1 MKATS
6 ERRLKGVVSVFLI
19 MSAGSFVMLAGLV
32 LADAAIFFQEIFS
45 GMAIGILVMA
55 LLVGILLIA
64 KGNITVSSHY
74 ETNAAPFFF
83 IVVITCSVAVTAK
96 MSPYLLEF
104 LYKVL

>member
-1 MKATS
+1 MP
-6 ERRLKGVVSVFLI
+6 
-19 MSAGSFVMLAGLV
+19 
-32 LADAAIFFQEIFS
+32 
-45 GMAIGILVMA
+45 

-83 IVVITCSVAVTAK
+83 IIVITCSVAVTAK